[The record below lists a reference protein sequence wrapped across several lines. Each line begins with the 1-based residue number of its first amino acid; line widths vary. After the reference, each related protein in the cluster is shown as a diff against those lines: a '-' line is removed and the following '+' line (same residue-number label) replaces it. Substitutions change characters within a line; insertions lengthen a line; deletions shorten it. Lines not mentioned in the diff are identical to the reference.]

1 MPESR
6 TGNELAD
13 KTIEEYETALQTAVA
28 RALDGQLTRIQLQQQ
43 LYQTAVKY
51 MSLLYVMG
59 GGDLESKSGK
69 ALMTQQRKIHRR
81 SANKLASDV
90 FSGRY
95 NAKSD

>member
-1 MPESR
+1 
-6 TGNELAD
+6 
-13 KTIEEYETALQTAVA
+13 
-28 RALDGQLTRIQLQQQ
+28 
-43 LYQTAVKY
+43 